1 MDYFS
6 CRGQKVKS
14 SSHLSCP
21 CPYPHPPSVC
31 LCREI
36 LWHEEEPVQRR
47 SGHLQEVSLQD
58 DKAVRVP
65 QSGRGIFTRSHSWH
79 SHIRIRFSRVFF
91 VNFYP
96 QIFFFFL
103 EEHCPFKWPFYP
115 FSNNFSSQS
124 CPLTQMYTVCTLYI
138 KTPCCHNSAH
148 TATVQRVPDLP
159 SLPHIY
165 FADTL
170 HTYIHTYM
178 HTPKITR
185 RWRMWLGAP
194 LGPSPLAPHTPPSN
208 PFFSRSL
215 PSRPDKDGYSC
226 GSPSPSAHRSSL
238 FFFSPLLLSSSPS
251 LPPFV
256 PAGQN
261 QVL

>member
-1 MDYFS
+1 M
-6 CRGQKVKS
+6 
-14 SSHLSCP
+14 
-21 CPYPHPPSVC
+21 
-31 LCREI
+31 
-36 LWHEEEPVQRR
+36 
-47 SGHLQEVSLQD
+47 
-58 DKAVRVP
+58 A
-65 QSGRGIFTRSHSWH
+65 
-79 SHIRIRFSRVFF
+79 
-91 VNFYP
+91 
-96 QIFFFFL
+96 
-103 EEHCPFKWPFYP
+103 
-115 FSNNFSSQS
+115 
-124 CPLTQMYTVCTLYI
+124 VCTLYI

-170 HTYIHTYM
+170 HTCIHTYM

-238 FFFSPLLLSSSPS
+238 FFFLSSRALFLS
-251 LPPFV
+251 LPPSLCSSRSESAAVTSAEEPQRWFTFSALLYAQINAPFV
-256 PAGQN
+256 CYD
-261 QVL
+261 